1 MTSAGDITLLLQ
13 DLDRGGEGAL
23 DALMDAVYSD
33 LERIALAHLSREFG
47 KNVRSVTI
55 EPAGLVNELFL
66 RMIKQRK
73 AYDNRGQFFSIATKM
88 MLRVLLDYKRKR
100 LAVKRGGDQK
110 RISFFLDGHAIPE
123 ESRSTNVEIEI
134 ESLSTALLE
143 LESIDSRQ
151 ADVVKMRVV
160 WGLNIE
166 EIALALDMSAST
178 VKRDW
183 RFAKA
188 WLTDEAMRLAGE
200 SLIN

>member
-23 DALMDAVYSD
+23 DALMDAVYLD
-33 LERIALAHLSREFG
+33 LERIALAHLSRQFG
-47 KNVRSVTI
+47 KSVRSVTI

-66 RMIKQRK
+66 RMIKQRN
-73 AYDNRGQFFSIATKM
+73 AYDNRGQFFAIATKM

-110 RISFFLDGHAIPE
+110 RISFFLDGHAVPE
-123 ESRSTNVEIEI
+123 PSRSTITEIEI
-134 ESLSTALLE
+134 ESLSTALQE

-160 WGLNIE
+160 WGLNME

-188 WLTDEAMRLAGE
+188 WLTEEAQRLTVE
-200 SLIN
+200 KHIN

>member
-1 MTSAGDITLLLQ
+1 MTSAGVITLLLQ
-13 DLDRGGEGAL
+13 DLDRGREGAL

-33 LERIALAHLSREFG
+33 LERIALAHLSRQFG
-47 KNVRSVTI
+47 KNVRAITI

-73 AYDNRGQFFSIATKM
+73 SYDNPGQFFAIATKM

-110 RISFFLDGHAIPE
+110 RISLFLDGHAKPE
-123 ESRSTNVEIEI
+123 RSRSTITEIEI
-134 ESLSTALLE
+134 ESLSTALQE